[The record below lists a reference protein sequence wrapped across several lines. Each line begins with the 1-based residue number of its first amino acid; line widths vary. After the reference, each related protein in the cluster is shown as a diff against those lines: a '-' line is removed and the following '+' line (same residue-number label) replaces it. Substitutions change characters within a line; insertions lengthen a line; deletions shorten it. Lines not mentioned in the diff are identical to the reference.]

1 MTSLAPAVP
10 QPTMPDDD
18 AHASDLLEII
28 PLGAGSEVGRSC
40 VIARYKQKTLMFD
53 CGIHPG
59 YAGLASLPY
68 FDEID
73 LADVDALF
81 VTHFHLDHCAAVPFL
96 CGRTDFN
103 GRIFMTHPTKAIYH
117 MLMQDFC
124 RLLKNQEPSEQLFGE
139 KDLEASMKKI
149 EVIDFHQE
157 VDVDLSLIH
166 I

>member
-18 AHASDLLEII
+18 AHAGDLLEII

-81 VTHFHLDHCAAVPFL
+81 SSWDPDGSGTLTLKELEKVLRRPMEQAEGGRRRRHRADGEEQECAKVKEDA
-96 CGRTDFN
+96 
-103 GRIFMTHPTKAIYH
+103 
-117 MLMQDFC
+117 
-124 RLLKNQEPSEQLFGE
+124 
-139 KDLEASMKKI
+139 
-149 EVIDFHQE
+149 
-157 VDVDLSLIH
+157 
-166 I
+166 